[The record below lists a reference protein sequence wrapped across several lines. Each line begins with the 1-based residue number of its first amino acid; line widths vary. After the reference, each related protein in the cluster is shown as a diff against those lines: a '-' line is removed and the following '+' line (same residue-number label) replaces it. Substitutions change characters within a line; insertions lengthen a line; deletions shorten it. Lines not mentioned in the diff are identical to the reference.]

1 MKITVFGLGHLG
13 TVAAGGLAAVG
24 HDVTGLDID
33 EHRVQ
38 ALRSGRMPI
47 YEPELRECVSS
58 GVDSGNLRFSSMDEY
73 PGPLGQ
79 LAVIATGTPATP
91 NGEADLAQVRSALAW
106 IKSRQPVDLT
116 VVMKSTVP
124 PGSGSMFVHQDL
136 KGVDACYVSNP
147 EFLREG
153 RALQDWFFP
162 DRIVVGADAT
172 SSEWVNAVRSM
183 YSGIEAPWLQTD
195 ITSAEMIKYAN
206 NALLATRISFINE
219 MASLCDEVGASIDA
233 VSDGLA
239 LDGRTGDRIHA
250 GVGYGGSCFPKDILA
265 LQHLAAETGLELDL
279 LQAVTAINLRQRRLP
294 LELIRFKFN
303 GDLAG
308 IQVGVLGLAFKPG
321 TNDVRHAVSLDL
333 VNELVR
339 HGARVRAFDPQAN
352 ASACSLLPPVVD
364 FVDSPREAA
373 AGAQALVLLT
383 EWAEIVEADW
393 TSMASDMRFPKF
405 LFDGRNALDAALM
418 SRFGFD
424 YAGVG
429 RGNAGQ
435 STIRSGCSTG
445 AGTVPLNQPTAPV
458 AFQ

>member
-33 EHRVQ
+33 EHKVQ
-38 ALRSGRMPI
+38 ALRANRMHI

-58 GVDSGNLRFSSMDEY
+58 GVDSGNLRFCRMDEFT
-73 PGPLGQ
+73 GPLGQ
-79 LAVIATGTPATP
+79 VAVIATGTPATP
-91 NGEADLAQVRSALAW
+91 SGEADLAQVRSALAW
-106 IKSRQPVDLT
+106 IKSRRPVDLT

-124 PGSGSMFVHQDL
+124 PGSGSRFVHQDL
-136 KGVDACYVSNP
+136 KGTGACYVSNP

-172 SSEWVNAVRSM
+172 SSEGVNAVRSM

-233 VSDGLA
+233 VSDGLV

-294 LELIRFKFN
+294 LELIRSKFN

-321 TNDVRHAVSLDL
+321 TNDVRDAVSLDL
-333 VNELVR
+333 VNDLVR

-352 ASACSLLPPVVD
+352 ESARRLLPSAVD
-364 FVDSPREAA
+364 FVDSPEETA

-393 TSMASDMRFPKF
+393 ASMAAATHFPRF
-405 LFDGRNALDAALM
+405 LIDGRNALDAALM

-435 STIRSGCSTG
+435 STIRSGCTLVRGRS
-445 AGTVPLNQPTAPV
+445 P
-458 AFQ
+458 